1 MCGLSIDYFFFSSRR
16 RHTRCAVVTGVQTCA
31 LPISRRT
38 AKPLLTVLFVATAF
52 AAHYIGSFKVYLD
65 PDMIRNVLETD
76 PREAGE
82 LIGPGLVLPLLGLA
96 VLPVAVLW
104 RLRLRRRPL
113 LRALWIR
120 PAFLVAMLVLAAG
133 GALSAFPAR
142 KGVGVGK
149 SVSVRV
155 NT

>member
-1 MCGLSIDYFFFSSRR
+1 MRISDWSSDVCSSDLDARLLAAVFVFVTALQAFLLGL
-16 RHTRCAVVTGVQTCA
+16 V
-31 LPISRRT
+31 LSRRT

-113 LRALWIR
+113 LRALWIQIGR
-120 PAFLVAMLVLAAG
+120 A
-133 GALSAFPAR
+133 SCR
-142 KGVGVGK
+142 EGVWQYVEF
-149 SVSVRV
+149 SVVPVSLTKKK
-155 NT
+155 NE

>member
-1 MCGLSIDYFFFSSRR
+1 
-16 RHTRCAVVTGVQTCA
+16 
-31 LPISRRT
+31 
-38 AKPLLTVLFVATAF
+38 
-52 AAHYIGSFKVYLD
+52 
-65 PDMIRNVLETD
+65 MIRNVLETD

-113 LRALWIR
+113 LPALWIR

-133 GALSAFPAR
+133 RALSAFPALSALAPTGR
-142 KGVGVGK
+142 TAFQEVGGTYVVRLV
-149 SVSVRV
+149 VS
-155 NT
+155 